1 MKTVAEVLKAKDLK
15 NQEVHTIPAHY
26 TVFEALKLMA
36 EKNVGALPVVEHGK
50 VVGIISERDY
60 ARKLVL
66 KGFSSMQTEVRQ
78 IMNSP
83 VITVDTHQSVEE
95 CMNIMTDKHLRH
107 LPVVEDGKL
116 LGLLSI
122 GDLVKEA
129 IAEQADLIKQL
140 EQYIRGE

>member
-1 MKTVAEVLKAKDLK
+1 M
-15 NQEVHTIPAHY
+15 
-26 TVFEALKLMA
+26 FEALVRMS
-36 EKNVGALPVVEHGK
+36 EKNVGALPVVKEGA

-60 ARKLVL
+60 ARKLIL
-66 KGFSSMQTEVRQ
+66 KGLSSVTTRVDEV
-78 IMNSP
+78 MSSP
-83 VITVDTHQSVEE
+83 VITVDTHKSVEE
-95 CMNIMTDKHLRH
+95 CMNIMTDSHLRH
-107 LPVVEDGKL
+107 LPVVEGGKL

>member
-1 MKTVAEVLKAKDLK
+1 MKTVAQVLKAKDQK
-15 NQEVHTIPAHY
+15 NHDVHTIQWDH
-26 TVFEALKLMA
+26 TVFEALVRMS
-36 EKNVGALPVVEHGK
+36 ERNVGALPVVKEGT

-60 ARKLVL
+60 ARKLIL
-66 KGFSSMQTEVRQ
+66 KGLSSVTTRVDEV
-78 IMNSP
+78 MSSP
-83 VITVDTHQSVEE
+83 VITVDTHKSVEE
-95 CMNIMTDKHLRH
+95 CMNIMTDSHLRH

>member
-1 MKTVAEVLKAKDLK
+1 MKTIAQLLKAKDPK
-15 NQEVHTIPAHY
+15 NQDVHTVQWDH
-26 TVFEALKLMA
+26 TVFEALVRMS
-36 EKNVGALPVVEHGK
+36 EKNVGALPVLKKGK

-60 ARKLVL
+60 ARKIML
-66 KGFSSMQTEVRQ
+66 KGLSSVTTKVHQVMS
-78 IMNSP
+78 SP
-83 VITVDTHQSVEE
+83 VRTVDTRKSVEE
-95 CMNIMTDKHLRH
+95 CMNIMTNSHLRH
-107 LPVVEDGKL
+107 LPVVEGGKL

>member
-1 MKTVAEVLKAKDLK
+1 
-15 NQEVHTIPAHY
+15 
-26 TVFEALKLMA
+26 MA

>member
-15 NQEVHTIPAHY
+15 NQDVHTIQWDH
-26 TVFEALKLMA
+26 TVFEALVRMS
-36 EKNVGALPVVEHGK
+36 EKNVGALPVVKEGV

-60 ARKLVL
+60 ARKLIL
-66 KGFSSMQTEVRQ
+66 KGLSSVTTRVDEV
-78 IMNSP
+78 MSSP
-83 VITVDTHQSVEE
+83 VICVAPHKKVDE
-95 CMNIMTDKHLRH
+95 CMNIMTDSHLRH
-107 LPVVEDGKL
+107 LPVVEEGQL

-129 IAEQADLIKQL
+129 IADQADLIKQL